1 MNEPEKASQNA
12 PLHSLEPFPQVNTYP
27 KGWLVDSIPTP
38 GAARTRVSEPLPAWF
53 EPFSEPNTYPKG
65 WSG

>member
-27 KGWLVDSIPTP
+27 KGWLLDAIPSP
-38 GAARTRVSEPLPAWF
+38 APKRESEPLPDWH
-53 EPFSEPNTYPKG
+53 EPFPEPNTYPRG
-65 WSG
+65 WSF